1 MTAAARIEVVGGAY
15 EEWCLRPSWHEVF
28 GSAGR
33 AASAVAAMAGEG
45 SVSLHCHADER
56 TLSVLEARSA
66 LEGTRLV
73 ATAVPAIASFR
84 YTHALHRP
92 EVKAPGLI
100 YPPLFVTAE
109 SVLRFG
115 MLDADAIVHGRRVV
129 YDPQGGLGG
138 ETFNA
143 NGSSADELFVVL
155 NEREARAATGLGD
168 DVSALELARATR
180 SLHGA
185 RGVVLKRGPLGAF
198 VLEGDMTAAVPAF
211 LTETVWKIG
220 SGDVFAAHFALSWA
234 VEGLG
239 AADSAMRA
247 SLATAIYCDG
257 RGFPTPGMLET
268 FQAKP
273 IEAGKRWKVGRRPRV
288 YLASPIFTLAQLW
301 LVEQV
306 RECLQAFELEVFSPY
321 HDVGY
326 GSADDVVELDLDGI
340 HISDLVF
347 AIADGLDSGTVYEVG
362 YARARGLPVV
372 VYCEN
377 ESSED
382 LKMLEGSD
390 CLLCKDYVTS
400 IYRALWTAMTL

>member
-1 MTAAARIEVVGGAY
+1 MTALARMDVVGGAY

-33 AASAVAAMAGEG
+33 AASAISAMTGAER
-45 SVSLHCHADER
+45 VSLHCYTDMR
-56 TLSVLEARSA
+56 TAPVLEARCA

-73 ATAVPAIASFR
+73 ATAVPATCSFR

-92 EVKAPGLI
+92 EVEVPRLTYAPI
-100 YPPLFVTAE
+100 VVDAD
-109 SVLRFG
+109 SILRFG
-115 MLDADAIVHGRRVV
+115 MLEGDAIVHGRRVV
-129 YDPQGGLGG
+129 YDPQGSL
-138 ETFNA
+138 TTKPFSA

-155 NEREARAATGLGD
+155 NEREARATTGLGD
-168 DVSALELARATR
+168 GASALELANATR

-185 RGVVLKRGPLGAF
+185 SGVVLKQGPLGAL
-198 VLEGDMTAAVPAF
+198 VLDGEGASPVPAF
-211 LTETVWKIG
+211 QTDTIWKIG
-220 SGDVFAAHFALSWA
+220 SGDVFAAHFALGWA
-234 VEGLG
+234 TEGRSG
-239 AADSAMRA
+239 ANSAIRA

-257 RGFPTPGMLET
+257 RGFPTWPMLNS
-268 FQAKP
+268 FPARP
-273 IEAGKRWKVGRRPRV
+273 IEASGRWEAGWRPRV

-306 RECLQAFELEVFSPY
+306 RESLRGFGLEVFSPF

-326 GSADDVVELDLDGI
+326 GSADDVVQLDLEGI

-362 YARARGLPVV
+362 YARALGKPVV

-390 CLLCKDYVTS
+390 CLLCKDYVSS
-400 IYRALWTAMTL
+400 IYRTLWTAMTL